1 MPIVSF
7 TPGLSLI
14 LFTPGL
20 SLILFTPGLSLISFT
35 PGFSPV
41 LGRNFQRKTV
51 STVFAGSPRK
61 PLKRFLNHASVSH
74 RAEARCE

>member
-1 MPIVSF
+1 
-7 TPGLSLI
+7 
-14 LFTPGL
+14 
-20 SLILFTPGLSLISFT
+20 
-35 PGFSPV
+35 V